1 MSPSPFR
8 HIRDWILAAAL
19 LCIAAPLMVGIAILI
34 WLDDGTP
41 VLFRQQRAGRHG
53 HPFFLLKFRTLSTE
67 AEGTSHP
74 AQHTTR
80 VGAVLRRWA
89 LDELPQLWNIIRGD
103 MNLIGPRPVLLP
115 EARGYD
121 DEAAR
126 RLAIRPGLT
135 GWAQVHG
142 RNRLGWAERM
152 ELDLWYVRNRTLLLD
167 LWILL
172 KTPFVLFS
180 GRGVYGPGTDDPS
193 SSEVESHLSSKD
205 A

>member
-1 MSPSPFR
+1 MSPSHFR
-8 HIRDWILAAAL
+8 HIRDWILAAVL
-19 LCIAAPLMVGIAILI
+19 LCLAAPLMIGIAILI
-34 WLDDGTP
+34 WFDDGTP

-53 HPFFLLKFRTLSTE
+53 HPFSVLKFRTLSVE
-67 AEGTSHP
+67 AEGTSEP
-74 AQHTTR
+74 DRHTTR
-80 VGAVLRRWA
+80 VGAVLRRGA
-89 LDELPQLWNIIRGD
+89 LDELPQLWNVIRGD
-103 MNLIGPRPVLLP
+103 MNLVGPRPVLLP

-126 RLAIRPGLT
+126 RLTIRPGLT

-142 RNRLGWAERM
+142 RNRLNWAERM
-152 ELDLWYVRNRTLLLD
+152 EHDLWYVRNRTLLLD

-172 KTPFVLFS
+172 KTPFVLLS

-193 SSEVESHLSSKD
+193 SSEVQSHLSSTD

>member
-1 MSPSPFR
+1 M
-8 HIRDWILAAAL
+8 
-19 LCIAAPLMVGIAILI
+19 MGIAVLI

-41 VLFRQQRAGRHG
+41 VLFEQRRAGKHG
-53 HPFFLLKFRTLSTE
+53 KPFSLFKFRTLSAE
-67 AEGTSHP
+67 AEGTPHP

-89 LDELPQLWNIIRGD
+89 LDELPQLWNVIRGD
-103 MNLIGPRPVLLP
+103 MNLVGPRPVLLP

-121 DEAAR
+121 EEAAR

-142 RNRLGWAERM
+142 RNRLSWAERM

-172 KTPFVLFS
+172 KTPFVLLS
-180 GRGVYGPGTDDPS
+180 GQGVYGPGTDDPS
-193 SSEVESHLSSKD
+193 ASEVQSHLSSPD

>member
-1 MSPSPFR
+1 MSLSF
-8 HIRDWILAAAL
+8 HHARDWLLAAGL
-19 LCIAAPLMVGIAILI
+19 LCITAPLMAGIAALV

-41 VLFRQQRAGRHG
+41 VLFEQRRAGKNGR
-53 HPFFLLKFRTLSTE
+53 PFSLLKFRTLSTE
-67 AEGTSHP
+67 AEGTSRP
-74 AQHTTR
+74 AHHTTR

-89 LDELPQLWNIIRGD
+89 LDELPQLWNVLRGE
-103 MNLIGPRPVLLP
+103 MNLVGPRPVLLP

-126 RLAIRPGLT
+126 RLAVRPGLT

-142 RNRLGWAERM
+142 RNRLSWAERM
-152 ELDLWYVRNRTLLLD
+152 EHDLWYVRNRTLLLD

-172 KTPFVLFS
+172 KTPSVLLS

-193 SSEVESHLSSKD
+193 SSEVQSHLSSTD

>member
-1 MSPSPFR
+1 MRSSLW
-8 HIRDWILAAAL
+8 HVRDWILAAL
-19 LCIAAPLMVGIAILI
+19 LLGVAAPLMAGIAVLV
-34 WLDDGTP
+34 WFDDGAP
-41 VLFRQQRAGRHG
+41 VLFKQRRAGKDGR
-53 HPFFLLKFRTLSTE
+53 PFSLIKFRTLSTE

-74 AQHTTR
+74 ARHTTR

-89 LDELPQLWNIIRGD
+89 LDELPQLWNILRSD
-103 MNLIGPRPVLLP
+103 MNLVGPRPVLLA

-126 RLAIRPGLT
+126 RLEIRPGLT

-142 RNRLGWAERM
+142 RNRLSWAERM
-152 ELDLWYVRNRTLLLD
+152 EHDLWYVRNRTLLLD

-172 KTPFVLFS
+172 RTPFVLLS
-180 GRGVYGPGTDDPS
+180 GQGVYGPGTDDPS
-193 SSEVESHLSSKD
+193 PSEVQSHLSSTD